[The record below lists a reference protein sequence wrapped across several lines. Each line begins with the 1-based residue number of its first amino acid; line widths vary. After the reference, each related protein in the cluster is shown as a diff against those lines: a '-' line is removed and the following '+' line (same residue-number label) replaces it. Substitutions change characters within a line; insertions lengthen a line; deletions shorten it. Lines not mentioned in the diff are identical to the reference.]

1 MGIDSIGKSPGKSL
15 ICSGDFDYLL
25 LLFVETDTR
34 GVIIVDEYL
43 KTTQPNIRAVGD
55 VKGGLQF
62 TYISL
67 DDYRIIREDLFGNG
81 IS

>member
-1 MGIDSIGKSPGKSL
+1 M
-15 ICSGDFDYLL
+15 
-25 LLFVETDTR
+25 ETDAR
-34 GVIIVDEYL
+34 GAIIVDEYL

-67 DDYRIIREDLFGNG
+67 DDYRIIREDLFGDKERTTNDRNPVSYSVLL
-81 IS
+81 ILH